1 MANSKQ
7 NKGSSYETKQS
18 LPEQP
23 FTFPTIGDGVTIMAT
38 SQEEANAKAEKLRK
52 DIEQQNSQG
61 ASKSDDA
68 KSSDAESA
76 E

>member
-7 NKGSSYETKQS
+7 TKGSTYETKQS

-23 FTFPTIGDGVTIMAT
+23 FTFPTIGDGVTIMAS
-38 SQEEANAKAEKLRK
+38 SQEEANEKAAKLRK

-61 ASKSDDA
+61 AKKSADE
-68 KSSDAESA
+68 KSSDADSA